1 MDENK
6 HPHLRLIDTQKE
18 TAPPPEPE
26 KHHYVHDPDYNYDL
40 GMRKN
45 DVFALVIG
53 ATLIGT
59 LLGVVVVALLG
70 GLSLL

>member
-18 TAPPPEPE
+18 TTPPPEPE
-26 KHHYVHDPDYNYDL
+26 KHHYVYDPNYNYDL
-40 GMRKN
+40 GMHKS
-45 DVFALVIG
+45 DVMVMVIG
-53 ATLIGT
+53 EILVGT
-59 LLGVVVVALLG
+59 LLGVVLVALWG

>member
-1 MDENK
+1 MDDNK
-6 HPHLRLIDTQKE
+6 HPHLRLIATQEE
-18 TAPPPEPE
+18 TTPPPEPE
-26 KHHYVHDPDYNYDL
+26 KHHYVHDPNYNYDL

-59 LLGVVVVALLG
+59 LLGVVVVALWG

>member
-1 MDENK
+1 MDENR

-18 TAPPPEPE
+18 TPPPTEPE

-59 LLGVVVVALLG
+59 LLGVVVVALWG

>member
-26 KHHYVHDPDYNYDL
+26 KHHYVHDPNYNYDL
-40 GMRKN
+40 GLHKN
-45 DVFALVIG
+45 DGFLLVIG

-59 LLGVVVVALLG
+59 LLGVVVVALWG
-70 GLSLL
+70 GFLLL

>member
-1 MDENK
+1 MDENR
-6 HPHLRLIDTQKE
+6 HLHLRLIDTQKE
-18 TAPPPEPE
+18 TTPPPEPE

-59 LLGVVVVALLG
+59 LLGVVVVALWG

>member
-18 TAPPPEPE
+18 ATPLPEPE

-40 GMRKN
+40 GMHKS
-45 DVFALVIG
+45 DVIAMVIG
-53 ATLIGT
+53 ATLVGT
-59 LLGVVVVALLG
+59 LLGVVLVALWG

>member
-6 HPHLRLIDTQKE
+6 HPHLRLVNTQKE
-18 TAPPPEPE
+18 TAPPPETE
-26 KHHYVHDPDYNYDL
+26 KHHYVYDPDYNYDL
-40 GMRKN
+40 GMHKN
-45 DVFALVIG
+45 DVFLLVIG

-59 LLGVVVVALLG
+59 LLGVVVVALWG